1 MDGDKFFA
9 LFGKFILILI
19 LILAIASGAFYLGK
33 NYGQKP
39 TSPPPNVMNPQPL
52 ISPTVSVATSNGTLA
67 ATIQPT
73 PTVMV
78 KKTYSGGVASGLSFN
93 QYTILIGS
101 DWVVKQEGDP
111 NGSPWD
117 KLTASKNGYEFS
129 IWQAATGG
137 AMCLYPGDPDFEGP
151 SSRFLN
157 YIEFAGT
164 DGKMYRRGTTTDP
177 TTTKNFT
184 ICEKGTDNYGQP
196 ISFGHT
202 GYKVPNPHSQSM
214 LEEMDMIVASLKKK

>member
-1 MDGDKFFA
+1 MEDKLFS
-9 LFGKFILILI
+9 LFGKLILI
-19 LILAIASGAFYLGK
+19 LILALTIAGGAFYLGR

-39 TSPPPNVMNPQPL
+39 SPGPVLTNQPDYIPLPTITSPNATPEAKVQP
-52 ISPTVSVATSNGTLA
+52 SPTVG
-67 ATIQPT
+67 
-73 PTVMV
+73 V
-78 KKTYSGGVASGLSFN
+78 KKTYSGGVSSGLSFN
-93 QYTILIGS
+93 QYTISIGG

-117 KLTASKNGYEFS
+117 RLTASKNGYELS

-151 SSRFLN
+151 SSRFLS

-164 DGKMYRRGTTTDP
+164 DGKMYRRGSTTDP
-177 TTTKNFT
+177 ATTKNFT
-184 ICEKGTDNYGQP
+184 VCEKGTDNYGQP

-202 GYKVPNPHSQSM
+202 GYKVPNPYSETI
-214 LEEMDMIVASLKKK
+214 LKEMDMMVASLKKK